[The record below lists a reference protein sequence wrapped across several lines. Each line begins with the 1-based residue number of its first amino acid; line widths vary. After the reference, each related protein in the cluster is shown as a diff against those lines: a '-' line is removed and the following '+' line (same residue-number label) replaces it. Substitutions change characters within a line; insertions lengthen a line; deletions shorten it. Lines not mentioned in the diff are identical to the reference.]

1 MGEEAGGA
9 TPFTGSAGGL
19 LSSLQDLLPSSQQ
32 GAGPPRPTTDN
43 TPLPPVSLS
52 AVLQSLQTTYAPGT
66 DPYLPATTAPP
77 PPFPTIPIETAPPP
91 LPDALGPLS
100 PSPEQE
106 PPQED
111 APMPGAPDG
120 VQGQQPTDQIAR
132 PTATDA
138 PVAEAPSGSRQP
150 DFSAILGD
158 LDIPEG
164 VDPSFLAALPEDMR
178 AEVIEEQRRGW

>member
-1 MGEEAGGA
+1 
-9 TPFTGSAGGL
+9 
-19 LSSLQDLLPSSQQ
+19 
-32 GAGPPRPTTDN
+32 
-43 TPLPPVSLS
+43 
-52 AVLQSLQTTYAPGT
+52 
-66 DPYLPATTAPP
+66 
-77 PPFPTIPIETAPPP
+77 
-91 LPDALGPLS
+91 
-100 PSPEQE
+100 
-106 PPQED
+106 
-111 APMPGAPDG
+111 MPGAPDG